1 MVSMLRLLRAS
12 FYRVHRITLNHKTGA
27 QGDDL
32 QLLGQSTDP
41 DSVGIKTQQFHGH
54 KRHPSF
60 IIDGSDTELA
70 IFTQHQKCRRKA
82 MGVLFWQANAQSNAG
97 ASDASQFRIINA
109 CLNSETTRSAF
120 GETRHKYQSA
130 G

>member
-12 FYRVHRITLNHKTGA
+12 FHRVHRITLNHKTSTE
-27 QGDDL
+27 GDDL

-70 IFTQHQKCRRKA
+70 IFTQYQKRRRQA
-82 MGVLFWQANAQSNAG
+82 MGVLFWQANAQGHAG
-97 ASDASQFRIINA
+97 ASDTPQVRIINA
-109 CLNSETTRSAF
+109 CLDSETTRSAF
-120 GETRHKYQSA
+120 CETRHKYQ
-130 G
+130 GTG